1 MKSCLVYKTA
11 CMFWIYKRTD
21 SSELKAAAR
30 CNLKNKEWS
39 FDTKK
44 DDVNI

>member
-30 CNLKNKEWS
+30 CNLKYKEWS
-39 FDTKK
+39 VDKKK